1 MTQYGRYPAPD
12 HVIAHLSDIHLMS
25 ESKPL
30 FGTVRSE
37 DHLVRALE
45 QLERSAIS
53 PEAIVFT
60 GDLTDLGEPDSYR
73 RLRAAVE
80 PVAARMGAQ
89 LVWVMGNHDERA
101 PFAAGLFDE
110 GGPVGT
116 QDRSFDVNGLRI
128 IALDTSVPGYHH
140 GDVTG
145 DQLDWLRDE
154 LEHPAADGTIL
165 ALHHPPI
172 PTPLELMSVLELR
185 NQDALADV
193 IRGSDV
199 RGILAGHLHYSSH
212 STFAGVPVSVV
223 GALCYTIDVSAPRR
237 TLSGIDGGQTF
248 NLVQVYGDR
257 IVHCTVPVGEFTEV
271 SGFGAS
277 YLDLIERM
285 TPAERL
291 EAFSNKKSTFA
302 PESLA

>member
-1 MTQYGRYPAPD
+1 M
-12 HVIAHLSDIHLMS
+12 IAHLSDIHLMS
-25 ESKPL
+25 ESRPL

-37 DHLVRALE
+37 DNLLRALG
-45 QLERSAIS
+45 QLERSGAS
-53 PEAIVFT
+53 PEAIVLT
-60 GDLTDLGEPDSYR
+60 GDLTDLGEADSYR
-73 RLRAAVE
+73 SLRAAIE
-80 PVAARMGAQ
+80 PAAARMGAQ
-89 LVWVMGNHDERA
+89 LVWVMGNHDERTQ
-101 PFAAGLFDE
+101 FAAGLFDE
-110 GGPVGT
+110 TGPVRE
-116 QDRSFDVNGLRI
+116 QDRSFDINGLRI

-140 GDVTG
+140 GDVTD
-145 DQLDWLRDE
+145 DQLDWLRNE

-165 ALHHPPI
+165 AMHHPPI

-185 NQDALADV
+185 NQDALAEV

-257 IVHCTVPVGEFTEV
+257 IVHCAVPVGGFSEV
-271 SGFGAS
+271 SGFGAG

-291 EAFSNKKSTFA
+291 EAFSNKASTFA